1 MDGVRILSTT
11 AQQQAEVPMALDGAR
26 LDAASAELFPDY
38 SRARLRLWI
47 ETGRVLHNGCVAAR
61 ARQPVHAGD
70 QLQLDPDT
78 AALETRV
85 TAQPIAIEVLYAD
98 DALAVIAKPP
108 GLTVHP
114 GAGKPDGTLQNALL
128 HHFPQTAA
136 VPRAGLVHRLDKD
149 TSGLLVVALDLRAH
163 TRLVAAMAKREIR
176 REYDALVI
184 GTVTAGGTID
194 APIGRDP
201 RHRTRMAVTDG
212 GRRAVT
218 HYNVAE
224 RFERLTLLRV
234 QLETGRTHQIRVH
247 LAQLRYPIVGD
258 SVYGPRRCSGVAVA
272 DEFPRQA
279 LHARHLAFAHPLT
292 GAAVAFEAPWPDD
305 LQSLLQSLRNPKDG
319 NV

>member
-1 MDGVRILSTT
+1 MLS
-11 AQQQAEVPMALDGAR
+11 ASALRQAEVPAALDRAR
-26 LDAASAELFPDY
+26 LDAAAAQLFPDY

-47 ETGRVLHNGCVAAR
+47 EGGRVLHNGRTAER
-61 ARQPVHAGD
+61 ARQLVRVGD
-70 QLQLDPDT
+70 QLQLDPDD
-78 AALETRV
+78 ASLDSRV
-85 TAQPIAIEVLYAD
+85 KAQSIDIDVLYAD
-98 DALAVIAKPP
+98 EALAVIVKPP

-114 GAGKPDGTLQNALL
+114 GAGRPDGTLQNALL

-163 TRLVAAMAKREIR
+163 TRLVTAMARREIR

-184 GTVTAGGTID
+184 GAVTAGNTVD

-218 HYNVAE
+218 HYSVAE

-247 LAQLRYPIVGD
+247 LAHLRHPLVGD
-258 SVYGPRRCSGVAVA
+258 AVYGSRRRSGVAAA
-272 DEFPRQA
+272 DAFPRQA
-279 LHARHLAFAHPLT
+279 LHARRLAFVHPLT
-292 GAAVAFEAPWPDD
+292 AAPLEFEAPLPDD
-305 LQSLLQSLRNPKDG
+305 LQILLQILRRPEIH